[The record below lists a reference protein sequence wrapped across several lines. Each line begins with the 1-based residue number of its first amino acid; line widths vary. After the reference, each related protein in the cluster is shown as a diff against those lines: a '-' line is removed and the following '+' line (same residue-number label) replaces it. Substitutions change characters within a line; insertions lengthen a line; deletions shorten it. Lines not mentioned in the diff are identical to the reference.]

1 MIRSRRS
8 LIAPIFFVA
17 AAITGQSLAAQTQ
30 QPAPP
35 SFEVVSV
42 KRNVSG
48 SLQRRLAAL
57 PGGRFTAV
65 NVTTMQLIQWAYQ
78 LPPSR
83 IAGATGWVASE
94 QFDIEARA
102 GSEVPPPRLR
112 QMVQRLLADRFG
124 LVVRNEQREVPVF
137 TVVPERKDSRL
148 GPQLRPADPMCK
160 ESGRPPQLPT
170 RSVEFPPRI
179 GCMDFIAGAGVII
192 LRGMPIARLA
202 DLLSPIVG
210 EAVLDGGALTGP
222 FDADLHWTWTPEQL
236 VNQPIGTTPEQID
249 PSGISLQAALA
260 EQLGLR
266 LQRERRALDVLVI
279 DQIARPAPD

>member
-1 MIRSRRS
+1 MTR
-8 LIAPIFFVA
+8 LALLLAGVLGVAVPVA
-17 AAITGQSLAAQTQ
+17 AQSDAAV
-30 QPAPP
+30 PP
-35 SFEVVSV
+35 FEVASV

-65 NVTTMQLIQWAYQ
+65 NVTTLQLIQWAYQ

-83 IAGATGWVASE
+83 IAGATGWVTSE
-94 QFDIEARA
+94 QFDVEARA
-102 GSEVPPPRLR
+102 GGEVPPPRLR
-112 QMVQRLLADRFG
+112 QMVRRLLADRFG
-124 LVVRNEQREVPVF
+124 LAVRNEQREVPAL
-137 TVVPERKDSRL
+137 TLVPERSDSRP

-160 ESGRPPQLPT
+160 ENGRPPKLP
-170 RSVEFPPRI
+170 SADVEFPAKV
-179 GCMDFIAGAGVII
+179 GCSDFIAGAGVII

-210 EAVLDGGALTGP
+210 EAVVDGGALTGP

-236 VNQPIGTTPEQID
+236 VDQPIGTTPVQID

-266 LQRERRALDVLVI
+266 LQRQRRVLDVLVI
-279 DQIARPAPD
+279 GRLTRPAVD